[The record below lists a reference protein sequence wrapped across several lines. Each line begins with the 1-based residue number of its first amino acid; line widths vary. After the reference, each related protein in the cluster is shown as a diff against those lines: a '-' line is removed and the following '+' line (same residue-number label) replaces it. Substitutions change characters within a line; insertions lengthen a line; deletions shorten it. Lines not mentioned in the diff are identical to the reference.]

1 MNRHKVQ
8 HLMFD
13 PSTPPDLGTKSGR
26 KAWRHELRM
35 VAVRPRR
42 WGLWLLTAGFL
53 ALLMPSAFD
62 IHALFG
68 VSPSLIGIVMMAAA
82 LPFLIAGSV
91 LRRRYVRGRIGNGG
105 HI

>member
-13 PSTPPDLGTKSGR
+13 PSIPPDLSTKAGR
-26 KAWRHELRM
+26 KAWRHEYRM

-53 ALLMPSAFD
+53 LLVMPSAFD
-62 IHALFG
+62 IHAIFG
-68 VSPSLIGIVMMAAA
+68 VSPSLIGIGLMIAA
-82 LPFLIAGSV
+82 LSLLIAGAV
-91 LRRRYVRGRIGNGG
+91 LRRRYRRGRMMSGG
-105 HI
+105 QI